1 MPYMNIKIN
10 VKVLNLNEFN
20 IEFREYLNFDNDLN
34 TTGFI
39 EDDSNTIIY
48 LDFKNWKLINHKNDD
63 KKEFNKVV
71 IHELVHLI
79 HANYCNKNYPNDKLW
94 EGVAYYLA
102 DQKYSDYYAKF
113 KKIIDTNSHEQV
125 LKMLKNDFE

>member
-39 EDDSNTIIY
+39 EDDSNT
-48 LDFKNWKLINHKNDD
+48 
-63 KKEFNKVV
+63 
-71 IHELVHLI
+71 
-79 HANYCNKNYPNDKLW
+79 
-94 EGVAYYLA
+94 
-102 DQKYSDYYAKF
+102 
-113 KKIIDTNSHEQV
+113 NSHEQV